1 MTTLTLPPRSLTLIW
16 QHGMRKAEW
25 KLRDDGTYSLVVIMT
40 VDKQASQPG

>member
-25 KLRDDGTYSLVVIMT
+25 KRNNILY
-40 VDKQASQPG
+40 